1 VTWIR
6 ARRIRPV
13 SQNPLPDRKL
23 DSDTRQT
30 QAEWQARYRSRERRK
45 LVGLLAIVLFILV
58 LAFLR
63 FGKTIPWGAR

>member
-1 VTWIR
+1 
-6 ARRIRPV
+6 V
-13 SQNPLPDRKL
+13 SQDRPDRKL

-30 QAEWQARYRSRERRK
+30 QAPWEALYRSRERRK
-45 LVGLLAIVLFILV
+45 LIGLLVIVLFILG